1 LIIEPPAHKP
11 LFCNHKSVMRIGK
24 FVPLI
29 SEISY
34 IAPSASVIGNVQ
46 INACSSIWNGV
57 VLRGDFNR
65 IEIGGFTNIQDGTV
79 IHESYIPE
87 GKDKFEGKTF
97 IKNFVT
103 IGHNCIIGACTIE
116 NEAFIGMGSIIGR
129 GAVIEKRSMVAMG
142 SVVPP
147 HTIIPKGQLWG
158 GNPIRFLRDLTGL
171 EKESMIDI
179 ATRYAE
185 YGKEHKK
192 YMLPSLYGTQYLD
205 AERLRSEYK
214 KKIIEY
220 LI

>member
-1 LIIEPPAHKP
+1 LKEKH
-11 LFCNHKSVMRIGK
+11 L
-24 FVPLI
+24 L
-29 SEISY
+29 
-34 IAPSASVIGNVQ
+34 
-46 INACSSIWNGV
+46 
-57 VLRGDFNR
+57 
-65 IEIGGFTNIQDGTV
+65 
-79 IHESYIPE
+79 
-87 GKDKFEGKTF
+87 KT
-97 IKNFVT
+97 FVT

-214 KKIIEY
+214 KKLSNI
-220 LI
+220 